1 MASVKHSTSRKF
13 GLMSDNKWLNFGL
26 IVFILILLSC
36 SDNKVRT
43 EIRINSNHDTVNID
57 EPFIAYLHLDNYKN
71 ELPEFFIIG
80 QRDTIGLVFN
90 DTIKSAIFNAT
101 SHNSGTKIYNGF
113 AQYTDSLGRE
123 KKDSFTIT
131 FLVR

>member
-1 MASVKHSTSRKF
+1 MASVKHGTSHKL
-13 GLMSDNKWLNFGL
+13 GLMKGNKWTNFGL

-36 SDNKVRT
+36 SDKKVRS
-43 EIRINSNHDTVNID
+43 EIRINSNLDTVNID

-71 ELPEFFIIG
+71 ELPEFFIIW
-80 QRDTIGLVFN
+80 QRDTIRLAFN

-113 AQYTDSLGRE
+113 AQYTDSIGRE
-123 KKDSFTIT
+123 KKESFAIT
-131 FLVR
+131 FVVR